1 MLTALVRGGAQ
12 ASAEL
17 FDKDGFYM
25 TGDIVQQET
34 ATRVVWID
42 RKKNVLKLSQGE
54 FVSLGRLE
62 AVYKGGSNLIHQ
74 ACMALTALARLP
86 LFNLSQ
92 SSAVRPVAAV
102 HDSNV
107 SALTLPCAPQV
118 FLYGNS
124 LRSYILAVVV
134 PSQGAPYPPLAR
146 VRSRSTAA
154 YEGPAKVGGES
165 PSMPEYVWAKYGWVA
180 QRRWRWATMRR

>member
-1 MLTALVRGGAQ
+1 MLTAPVHWDAQ

-74 ACMALTALARLP
+74 ACMALTALTCLV
-86 LFNLSQ
+86 LL
-92 SSAVRPVAAV
+92 
-102 HDSNV
+102 D
-107 SALTLPCAPQV
+107 L
-118 FLYGNS
+118 
-124 LRSYILAVVV
+124 
-134 PSQGAPYPPLAR
+134 
-146 VRSRSTAA
+146 
-154 YEGPAKVGGES
+154 S
-165 PSMPEYVWAKYGWVA
+165 PSCAVCLLQLSMT
-180 QRRWRWATMRR
+180 ATSVL